1 MKSPPIRETY
11 FVKLQEP
18 GVIIIDRY
26 NVIKESFTEIV
37 DQTSS
42 NLRSDVTNPDSF
54 LQQENDEV
62 QPE

>member
-1 MKSPPIRETY
+1 MKSLPIRETY

-18 GVIIIDRY
+18 GVIIIDRD

-42 NLRSDVTNPDSF
+42 NLSSDVTNPDSF

>member
-26 NVIKESFTEIV
+26 NVIKEFFTEIV

-62 QPE
+62 QPD